1 MTTVQMLPALT
12 MSNVLDALKRSV
24 KQASDSFIKNPN
36 ATNWN
41 VQTRSA
47 FIYQQAHF
55 YFYGVSRTYSQKQDC
70 LRELCDT
77 PFGDWGHVICHHALG
92 ETLQSALREHANCP

>member
-1 MTTVQMLPALT
+1 MTTTLPALT
-12 MSNVLDALKRSV
+12 LSNVLDALKLRV
-24 KQASDSFIKNPN
+24 KQASADFVKNPN

-47 FIYQQAHF
+47 FVYQQAHYF
-55 YFYGVSRTYSQKQDC
+55 FYGVSRTYEQKQDC
-70 LRELCDT
+70 LRELCNE
-77 PFGDWGHVICHHALG
+77 PNGNWGDVICKHALG